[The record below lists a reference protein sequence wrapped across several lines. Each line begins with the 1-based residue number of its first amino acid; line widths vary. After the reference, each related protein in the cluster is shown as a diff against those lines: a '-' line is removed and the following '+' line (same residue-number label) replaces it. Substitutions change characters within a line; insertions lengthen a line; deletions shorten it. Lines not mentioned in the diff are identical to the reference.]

1 MENFTTEHL
10 IDCLEDG
17 YELYA
22 CIYAGENVKSATE
35 HWSGIWNKQTMTL
48 PGAKGLEILKAGDE
62 QACAATSAPCPYCI
76 DSGCTRH
83 FSPMRSD
90 FMDLQPIPHCPICR
104 MNGDSIPA
112 IGMGTI
118 RLRLR
123 CRKGRR
129 LTLKHMLFAPAAA
142 LRLISVGK
150 LTDDDLMTIFESDT
164 CHICNK
170 SGKTIADGT

>member
-1 MENFTTEHL
+1 
-10 IDCLEDG
+10 
-17 YELYA
+17 
-22 CIYAGENVKSATE
+22 
-35 HWSGIWNKQTMTL
+35 
-48 PGAKGLEILKAGDE
+48 
-62 QACAATSAPCPYCI
+62 
-76 DSGCTRH
+76 
-83 FSPMRSD
+83 
-90 FMDLQPIPHCPICR
+90 MDLQPIPHCPICR

-150 LTDDDLMTIFESDT
+150 LTDDDLMTIFESDA
-164 CHICNK
+164 CHIRTK
-170 SGKTIADGT
+170 SGKTIADGTRKGNGLYYFAGRDPKVSKHAFISRASPDIATWHR